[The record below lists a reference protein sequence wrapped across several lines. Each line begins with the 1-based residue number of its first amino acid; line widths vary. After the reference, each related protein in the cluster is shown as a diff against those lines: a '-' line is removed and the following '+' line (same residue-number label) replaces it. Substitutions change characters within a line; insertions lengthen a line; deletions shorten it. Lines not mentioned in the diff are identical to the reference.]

1 MKNQFLDDNCELLGT
16 NGLEQQ
22 RDPAQMLFIQI
33 SIQTTFIHFILF
45 IIIIAYFC
53 CSSDAVYLLTAVL
66 YFSSSDMIN
75 E

>member
-1 MKNQFLDDNCELLGT
+1 MGT

-22 RDPAQMLFIQI
+22 KDPAQMLFIQI
-33 SIQTTFIHFILF
+33 SIQTTFIHSFISF
-45 IIIIAYFC
+45 IIIISYFC
-53 CSSDAVYLLTAVL
+53 CSSDADAVYLLAAAAL